1 MEKNEIFTVENAKVA
16 NIEYQIYTHMNQGYI
31 KEGDGLVYV
40 VVVRTLIDLKE
51 QKVTT
56 ILRDVNNKEYVRYGS
71 FDIYNSP
78 DDFEGN
84 NPVRRSKYQTFDLV
98 RKASYNTLVD
108 CLWVESDP
116 ATDGNPQYGYIAVW
130 VFENGEPKQI
140 PVVVDSV
147 HYDESGWHL
156 AKGSLPDKYWES
168 KKDAFSCNEYKVID
182 SDGDE
187 FIEQGV
193 QMRLSLTK
201 EQWAIVNEMKALY
214 KKAIDSGI
222 KFVWDRDNCDS
233 LKAINMQNVAEYGY
247 DIEAHEGGQ
256 LVPFNDVMFAETEI
270 CFYDYCGCD
279 HSDSFALKPTER
291 EKKIWLK
298 KNEQ

>member
-16 NIEYQIYTHMNQGYI
+16 NIEYQIYTHLNQGYI
-31 KEGDGLVYV
+31 KDGDGLVYV

-56 ILRDVNNKEYVRYGS
+56 LLRDVNNKEYVRYGN
-71 FDIYNSP
+71 FDIYISP
-78 DDFEGN
+78 DDFEGS
-84 NPVRRSKYQTFDLV
+84 NPVRRSKYQAFDLV
-98 RKASYNTLVD
+98 RKAQYSKLQD

-140 PVVVDSV
+140 PVVVNAV

-156 AKGSLPDKYWES
+156 TTGSLPEKYWES

-182 SDGDE
+182 NDGEE

-201 EQWAIVNEMKALY
+201 DQWEIVNEMKALY

-222 KFVWDRDNCDS
+222 KFMWDRDNCDS
-233 LKAINMQNVAEYGY
+233 LKAVNMKNVAGYGY
-247 DIEAHEGGQ
+247 DIEAVDGGQ
-256 LVPFNDVMFAETEI
+256 LVPFNYVMFADTEI

-279 HSDSFALKPTER
+279 GGDSIALKPTER
-291 EKKIWLK
+291 EKKIYLK
-298 KNEQ
+298 KNEL